1 MLSSCSMPSKPEIFT
16 VWLFTEKIA
25 NSCSRRMVFLN
36 KKKAKYIS
44 KRISYYRFKLDIPSA
59 IDATEGVTVQEHFFI
74 QTASFTFSGF
84 SWFGVLSSQS
94 LGRPQNCILHVGRGA
109 SSTWI
114 SRLFFVSLSGFQ
126 AFSPFLISS
135 PGLASSFLAC
145 NTFS

>member
-1 MLSSCSMPSKPEIFT
+1 MPSKPEIFT

-25 NSCSRRMVFLN
+25 NSWSRSMVFLN

-84 SWFGVLSSQS
+84 S
-94 LGRPQNCILHVGRGA
+94 
-109 SSTWI
+109 
-114 SRLFFVSLSGFQ
+114 
-126 AFSPFLISS
+126 
-135 PGLASSFLAC
+135 
-145 NTFS
+145 